1 MNKSLLDTD
10 TLSWVNKAKDPII
23 ITTATRYLSYYG
35 NFTFSSVTVM
45 EVVRGY
51 NLAGNTNKLAGFL
64 DSLSTHEILDFETS
78 TAVLAGEIDAA
89 LLKTGQP
96 IGRADPM
103 IAATAIE
110 CSLILVTGNTKH
122 FERIQA
128 LGYLLQ
134 IEDWRAAT
142 P

>member
-10 TLSWVNKAKDPII
+10 TLSWVNKAKDSVVLA
-23 ITTATRYLSYYG
+23 TASRYLSHFG
-35 NFTFSSVTVM
+35 NFTLSSVTVM

-51 NLAGNTNKLAGFL
+51 KMAGNINRLADFL
-64 DSLSTHEILDFETS
+64 DSLPMHEILDFETS

-110 CSLILVTGNTKH
+110 YSLILVTGNIKH
-122 FERIQA
+122 FERIQS
-128 LGYLLQ
+128 LGYPLQ
-134 IEDWRAAT
+134 LEDWRG
-142 P
+142 